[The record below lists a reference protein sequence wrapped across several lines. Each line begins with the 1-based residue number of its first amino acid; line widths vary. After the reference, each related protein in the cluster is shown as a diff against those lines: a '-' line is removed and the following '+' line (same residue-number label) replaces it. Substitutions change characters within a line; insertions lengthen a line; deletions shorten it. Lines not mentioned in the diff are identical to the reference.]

1 MQESL
6 GATTQI
12 SHGQG
17 ATMNEHWTDD
27 PERVERFVLGRL
39 SGEEQSSFEMHIRGC
54 PRCKEIVDRERRIIG
69 GIRLYGWVELK
80 KRLRMQTSVHDRS
93 DVPWPHIVSIAAAL
107 IIVIGLGITFRWWG
121 GGDLVVRDGTD
132 TTDVSVGTPDVSPV
146 TPEPPPEGRAISPS
160 ENDRR
165 RSDVRPDASMDK
177 SAPQSAIP
185 SVPEKTAA
193 LHTDDVWESQWIEGV
208 ILSSRTREAFR
219 DLDAVVTEKRG
230 ETRIA
235 RERPA
240 GPEEAELRTSRNIV
254 VSQKPERAIPLSQKM
269 QQQMSSSVLTMLRQ
283 TDEGV
288 FLTVFSDTLDL
299 ERGAVRIE
307 QISED
312 SLLLIIDGTTIG
324 YKIPRVTVKAK

>member
-1 MQESL
+1 M
-6 GATTQI
+6 
-12 SHGQG
+12 
-17 ATMNEHWTDD
+17 
-27 PERVERFVLGRL
+27 
-39 SGEEQSSFEMHIRGC
+39 
-54 PRCKEIVDRERRIIG
+54 
-69 GIRLYGWVELK
+69 
-80 KRLRMQTSVHDRS
+80 
-93 DVPWPHIVSIAAAL
+93 
-107 IIVIGLGITFRWWG
+107 
-121 GGDLVVRDGTD
+121 
-132 TTDVSVGTPDVSPV
+132 
-146 TPEPPPEGRAISPS
+146 
-160 ENDRR
+160 
-165 RSDVRPDASMDK
+165 RPDESMDR

-219 DLDAVVTEKRG
+219 DLDAVATEKRG

-240 GPEEAELRTSRNIV
+240 GLEEAELRTSRNIV
-254 VSQKPERAIPLSQKM
+254 VSQKPERAIPPSQKM

-312 SLLLIIDGTTIG
+312 SLLLIINGTTIG